1 MVDMNED
8 MIVKIVMKMIDNM
21 PIIILFLFKT
31 ENKRPCRKLISFC
44 FRY

>member
-31 ENKRPCRKLISFC
+31 
-44 FRY
+44 